1 MPTTVTVDV
10 DPKDFSA
17 DTPGTGT
24 VTVTVDRLGPIT
36 GESIAFTL
44 NPSVGSGTVS
54 AATDNGDGT
63 YTATYTSGSTAGY
76 VDITATATQA
86 QVSNSDRIVINTG
99 PPAAV
104 VLSTDLQTVSSFGSA
119 TITAMVTDS
128 NGNGVGGLS
137 LSLTGDTSGDGELTD
152 FAPDPSTF
160 GGYTATYSVLE
171 VAAETTETITVTAAA
186 GVSDDLTLDL
196 TPEPRMEVTLLTVG
210 GTVFKEDGEV
220 TADGVDVEVTIGSM
234 TKTDTTDADGSFST
248 TFFEFGE
255 TVAATGNKVTIV
267 VTDANGAEVGGPE
280 FRLMNKHLDG
290 QPVDVEIT
298 TNIVIPPRS
307 VSFLIVEGTVTKVG
321 GQTSAGSGLDVTV
334 TVGAAET
341 RTDTTD
347 EGGSYSITF
356 AGFGETVATSGDPLS
371 VVVSDGSGERGRN
384 DMAIRNIDLPEE
396 GDAAEIERKVETNI
410 SITSPLLVVA
420 GTVYLKNG
428 DQLVEAR
435 NDLREDDLTV
445 VVTNT
450 TRKKEKTTSVT
461 DEGTYSVTFFELG
474 ATVAETGDELTVEVK
489 NEAGAPVGSEPHVLT
504 PENLEAA
511 RADVNVK
518 TSVPA
523 EVRILHIVGSVI
535 DVDGSP
541 AEAGLPVT
549 ISLDMHGNIME
560 RTVLTE
566 TGGSYDDLFLNLE
579 TPVAA
584 TGDILTVEV
593 VRESDQFRGYAMME
607 LSSYQLAYQNQNQ
620 PLTVPPIQL
629 FPPTLRLGG
638 LSIDTSRAD
647 DYYGYLSL
655 EAIKENPELLQLIPA
670 GILHV
675 DLSQNLLAT
684 LPPAFNPTPD
694 PTAAITER
702 YDIDPENFGNGIT
715 PRPAWHVLA
724 GSSPP
729 DPGRW
734 LNGNQLNLYVVTGP
748 ISIVQSVTFTLTG
761 PQSATM
767 EAMLVPADGTYM
779 HTFQLEEER
788 AILFLPSWPDL
799 NANMP
804 IFSGVT
810 LMIDGHVPVPMA
822 SKLVGDEVVWE
833 APAELAA
840 NSTVY
845 YYYQVELAQPYQLDD
860 EIVSSWPM
868 PDPRNLQVENRGIVE
883 TLLAPDVPELK
894 EIVTATDLK
903 LRSVFNV
910 PGPDEFES
918 LWVAAF
924 DFPAGADGA
933 YSLDTVVQYEGIPA
947 RSIPNQMFTL
957 DRTPPTA
964 DITAAI
970 GENAG
975 LYPRDGGYVAA
986 AHTDEGTL
994 NLTAMPM
1001 AALSESEA
1009 YLYQIIQLD
1018 DAGNPGDQVW
1028 NPIMVAGEMLP
1039 LTYMDP
1045 HQIQASIGDVGTYG
1059 IRAVGIDSILNIS
1072 SNTMPRRLDIVPP
1085 DPDIAAVT
1093 LVHADYF
1100 EMEQRVEDGVTIFP
1114 DRSNIML
1121 TVEMTTQTGHPLKS
1135 IAVDFQLN
1143 GAGDWKPIA
1152 MLTGDD
1158 LAEVEAGLH
1167 VNWDRTD
1174 DFADLLDMRGQAMVR
1189 VIVTNALDIEG
1200 ESIATFEVVPP
1211 TLRLGGLSIDT
1222 SRADDYYGYLSLE
1235 AIKKNPEL
1243 LQLIPAGILHVDLSQ
1258 NLLSELPPA
1267 FNPTPEPTDDITK
1280 MFDIDQENF
1289 GNGITPRPAWHVLA
1303 GSSPPDPGR
1312 WLNGNQLNLYV
1323 VTGPTSSIQSVTFNL
1338 TGPQS
1343 GMMEAMPVPAD
1354 DAYMHTFQLEEERAI
1369 LFLPSWPDLN
1379 ANMPIFSGVTLM
1391 IDGHVPVP
1399 MASKLVGDEVVWE
1412 APAELAANSTV
1423 YYYYQVEL
1431 AQPYQLDDETVSSW
1445 PMPDPRNLQ
1454 VENRGIVETLLAPD
1468 VPELKEIVTTT
1479 DLKLR
1484 SVFNVPGPD
1493 EFESLWVTA
1502 FDFPAGADGAY
1513 SLDTVVQYIGGPI
1526 RSIPSQ
1532 MFTLDRTPPT
1542 ADITAAIGESAGLYQ
1557 RDDGSYVTAAHTDAG
1572 TLNLTAMP
1580 MAALS
1585 ESEAYL
1591 YQIIQL
1597 DDAGNPGDQVW
1608 NPIMVTGEMLPL
1620 TYMDPHQIQVPIGDV
1635 GNYGIRAVGVDSIL
1649 NISSNTMPRR
1659 LDIVPPDSD
1668 IAEVT
1673 LVHADYNGDGTT
1685 DGPFEM
1691 EQLADG
1697 AAIFSDRSN
1706 VTLTVEMTKQTGHP
1720 LKSIAVDFQINGAGD
1735 WKPIAMLT
1743 GDDLAAAE
1751 AGLHVNWDR
1760 TDDFA
1765 DLLDIRGQA
1774 MVRVTVTNALDVP
1787 GESTVTFEIV
1797 PPALTLG
1804 GLSIN
1809 TGYEAGMEQLQAL
1822 QGLDVT
1828 ALAVD
1833 LLGTDP
1839 SSLFGPSPL
1848 PLALALLGVLNHV
1861 QSALPDGFEAA
1872 DEQIHRENFGNAI
1885 TPKPIWYPI
1894 ASPDQRDAGRWI
1906 NGNQLHLYT
1915 FAGPTAKSVMF
1926 KIDGAQTAMAS
1937 ASKVGAGGSFMYNFQ
1952 LEEELVAIFAG
1963 SMPAFESVIL
1973 MIDGQA
1979 PIDMVG
1985 HAGVWSAEAALT
1997 PNSKVSYYYRVTLTE
2012 PYQDIFINKPIRVLP
2027 IPDPRNL
2034 QMESGYVV
2042 QSILALLNQGIDAL
2056 DTLDPGLRST
2066 FTVPA
2071 VDEDSQSLW
2080 VGKLDF
2086 PVDGMYQL
2094 EVAVEYSSG
2103 STDELTGKMFT
2114 VDRTAPT
2121 ADTMVHL
2128 DTPGENIGMYLRD
2141 GDGVYVAT
2149 ALPNPGGASLNVT
2162 ATPID
2167 DSDLEAYLYQFARLD
2182 DATGTPGTWN
2192 PMLTVDLQA
2201 PDLMKLLSNPA
2212 SVVPLT
2218 SRPPHHVQMLVRSG
2232 TGSDLDYGTYGLR
2245 VVGIDNILNADS
2257 SRGPGVVLDLVPP
2270 DPDIAEV
2277 SYVTADFDGNG
2288 AIEGLE
2294 MQSTAGDVVVFSD
2307 SLVTL
2312 TVDVVER
2319 TDHPLASIAIEVEM
2333 PGVGSQPVAM
2343 FSGDQLAAT
2352 MLGDQFMVTLPVP
2365 DVPVL
2370 PDRGAHVILRTVTT
2384 NALNVVRTREVSV
2397 AYQRRTPPEVSAI
2410 HTYVTDRH
2418 PDSGAAQGTITVS
2431 AFTQA
2436 MTLPDAAAVQLE
2448 IRRTADADWM
2458 PLGIVQLA
2466 GTTVTSHVQIAI
2478 IEDLV
2483 NAILSGAPTAPI
2495 SQLYREWP
2503 LTVDSATLEDTI
2515 MDDSPAASDAS
2526 LDDNPYVLR
2535 AIAVDTAGTGY
2546 PSADGVTDSFSLDNY
2561 SPTAIT
2567 QVTNEVEMVAARED
2581 GSYYVSGLIAEGV
2594 PDPMLTLTSRTGAHP
2609 NAFTGGLKLA
2619 INDAAGEAV
2628 AIDETVFNAADNHN
2642 YTAAFNLGSIPNGV
2656 YTVMAVGH
2664 TADGAPEE
2672 RIVAMAI
2679 TVEVDNFT
2687 PPDNFADPTVDIL
2700 SVTNT
2705 RGQANSPSDTDVQY
2719 PIGLPAIGDEVCVT
2733 LIVPNVSAGDVD
2745 VLIGEDLMSAAMM
2758 AALTVMDPDANNN
2771 IGICID
2777 TSGLDEGMYSLV
2789 GTVSK
2794 PNGSAQFGLPSIRVD
2809 RTAPVIE
2816 IVSPLEGHQVSSVPA
2831 VQVTYSDDTG
2841 FDPEKTDPMPVE
2853 ITLTRLASDKTV
2865 NTNPEM
2871 IRMIA
2876 AAGEVLT
2883 QTGSIVYTHDDPL
2896 ASGAYRID
2904 VSVTDSLGNTAT
2916 AEPVEFTSEGV
2927 AATVSIITPSAGQ
2940 VVDPDQA
2947 LIISAAFT
2955 GIGEITVDQ
2964 LLINGGTY
2972 KPQSVKGNLLTHT
2985 IQPPFGV
2992 LFKRG
2997 SGNRISIKIVDEE
3010 GNTAEA
3016 TTNFAVA
3023 KDTTPPVVATHSPLG
3038 IIRTDRPIAAATV
3051 TDESGIKTSSLT
3063 IIIAGVPGNQGTGR
3077 RSSST
3082 STTVTFTPSISV
3094 TPGPYTARV
3103 TVEDVH
3109 GNRTEA
3115 EWQFTVELDV
3125 TPPAITTSS
3134 PHGVI
3139 RSDKPIISVSAS
3151 DDMSGV
3157 DTIEIGVKGEGNQ
3170 TVEGVTSVRS
3180 DKTSATFTPAA
3191 SLTSGTYTVDVKLAD
3206 MRGNKASGQ
3215 WQFTVELDTIPPSI
3229 TITRPMQE
3237 HTENR
3242 RPIISASYTDNL
3254 SGVDAESITLSLD
3267 GAAIEPDAVS
3277 ETQVMFTPTFDLTF
3291 GQHTVKL
3298 EVSDMA
3304 PSANTAVQEWSFFV
3318 ERMGIANA
3326 RNYPNPFDGDTTI
3339 ALRISRQASITVQIY
3354 DFTGRLVAEPISN
3367 SVREA
3372 GPVEIKWD
3380 GQTNAGDN
3388 LARGVYFCH
3397 ILMESELEPQSAIL
3411 KMAIISD

>member
-1 MPTTVTVDV
+1 MSSKKLAYLFMVSIVCGFVVAGTAHGQSSSVFNIVGTIENSDGTPAAGLTVKVERISLTDADPLETITGEDGSYSVFLFGIDFSLQGSTLGPEISVGEQIEITVSDSGTVVHSEVHTVTTAEIESAFVGTTINIGLTDFSVDTDPSELDADGTSISTITVTAGGGVTGELPTISADKGTVGTVMDEGNGVYTATYTAPSLVLTIPDIARISATLASTGQSADTVIALLPVPTTVTVDI
-10 DPKDFSA
+10 DPKEFSA
-17 DTPGTGT
+17 DTPSPGT

-63 YTATYTSGSTAGY
+63 YTATYTSGSAAGY
-76 VDITATATQA
+76 VDITATATGA
-86 QVSNSDRIVINTG
+86 NESGSVRIAINAG
-99 PPAAV
+99 PPANIA
-104 VLSTDLQTVSSFGSA
+104 LSTDSETVSSFGNA
-119 TITAMVTDS
+119 TITATVTDS
-128 NGNGVGGLS
+128 NGNGVGGQ
-137 LSLTGDTSGDGELTD
+137 SLTRDALSGTLTE
-152 FAPDPSTF
+152 FAADPSNF
-160 GGYTATYSVLE
+160 GTYTATYSVLE
-171 VAAETTETITVTAAA
+171 VAVEGTETVTASTA
-186 GVSDDLTLDL
+186 GISAELTFNL
-196 TPEPRMEVTLLTVG
+196 TPEPPIEVNVLTVG
-210 GTVFKEDGEV
+210 GKVFKVDGEV
-220 TADGVDVEVTIGSM
+220 PADGVNVEITLGSM
-234 TKTDTTDADGSFST
+234 TKTDTTDEDGSFSEAFIDLST
-248 TFFEFGE
+248 P
-255 TVAATGNKVTIV
+255 VARTGFTVTIV
-267 VTDANGAEVGGPE
+267 VTDAVGTVVGGTE
-280 FRLMNKHLDG
+280 FRLTNDLLDG
-290 QPVDVEIT
+290 APVEVSIT
-298 TNIVIPPRS
+298 TTIVIPPRS
-307 VSFLIVEGTVTKVG
+307 VTILTVTGMVSKEDG
-321 GQTSAGSGLDVTV
+321 ETSAGGGLDVTV
-334 TVGAAET
+334 TVGSMTEM
-341 RTDTTD
+341 DTTD
-347 EGGSYSITF
+347 ANGSYSAAFIDLSMPVGT
-356 AGFGETVATSGDPLS
+356 TDDPVS
-371 VVVSDGSGERGRN
+371 VVVKDASGKVRGSN
-384 DMAIRNIDLPEE
+384 DTPLRNIDLPEE
-396 GDAAEIERKVETNI
+396 GDAAEIERNVETDI
-410 SITSPLLVVA
+410 GLTTPLLAVS

-428 DQLVEAR
+428 DTPVAAR
-435 NDLREDDLTV
+435 SDLRTGELTV

-450 TRKKEKTTSVT
+450 DLGWEERVSVT
-461 DEGTYSVTFFELG
+461 DEGTYSAAYINLNP
-474 ATVAETGDELTVEVK
+474 AAAETGNVITVAVE
-489 NEAGAPVGSEPHVLT
+489 NEAGQTVSDEPPHTLT
-504 PENLEAA
+504 I
-511 RADVNVK
+511 ADIKLPRLNIDVH
-518 TSVPA
+518 TTVPA
-523 EVRILHIVGSVI
+523 EVRLLHIVGSVI
-535 DVDGSP
+535 DTDGSP
-541 AEAGLPVT
+541 AELGLGVT
-549 ISLDMHGNIME
+549 IRILDMNESIKDE
-560 RTVLTE
+560 IQVLTDAD
-566 TGGSYDDLFLNLE
+566 GGYERVFLSLE
-579 TPVAA
+579 TPIA
-584 TGDILTVEV
+584 TGDILTVDV
-593 VRESDQFRGYAMME
+593 LRESDQFRGYRRIE
-607 LSSYQLAYQNQNQ
+607 LSSYQLVYQNQ
-620 PLTVPPIQL
+620 PLVVLPPIQL

-638 LSIDTSRAD
+638 LSINTSYAD

-655 EAIKENPELLQLIPA
+655 EAIKKNPELLQLIPS

-675 DLSQNLLAT
+675 DLLQNLLAM

-694 PTAAITER
+694 PTADITER

-729 DPGRW
+729 DSGRW
-734 LNGNQLNLYVVTGP
+734 LNGNRLNLYVVTGP

-761 PQSATM
+761 PHSGMM
-767 EAMLVPADGTYM
+767 EAMPVPADGAYM

-810 LMIDGHVPVPMA
+810 LMIDGHVPVPMT

-833 APAELAA
+833 APAELTA

-845 YYYQVELAQPYQLDD
+845 YYYQVELAQPYQLGDTT
-860 EIVSSWPM
+860 VSSWPM
-868 PDPRNLQVENRGIVE
+868 PDPRNLQVQNRGIVE
-883 TLLAPDVPELK
+883 ALLAPDVPELK
-894 EIVTATDLK
+894 EILTTTDLK

-964 DITAAI
+964 DIMAAI

-975 LYPRDGGYVAA
+975 LYQRDDGSYVTAA
-986 AHTDEGTL
+986 RTDEGTL

-1028 NPIMVAGEMLP
+1028 NPAMVAGEMLP
-1039 LTYMDP
+1039 LTYMEP
-1045 HQIQASIGDVGTYG
+1045 HQIQI
-1059 IRAVGIDSILNIS
+1059 
-1072 SNTMPRRLDIVPP
+1072 
-1085 DPDIAAVT
+1085 
-1093 LVHADYF
+1093 
-1100 EMEQRVEDGVTIFP
+1100 
-1114 DRSNIML
+1114 
-1121 TVEMTTQTGHPLKS
+1121 
-1135 IAVDFQLN
+1135 
-1143 GAGDWKPIA
+1143 
-1152 MLTGDD
+1152 
-1158 LAEVEAGLH
+1158 
-1167 VNWDRTD
+1167 
-1174 DFADLLDMRGQAMVR
+1174 
-1189 VIVTNALDIEG
+1189 
-1200 ESIATFEVVPP
+1200 
-1211 TLRLGGLSIDT
+1211 
-1222 SRADDYYGYLSLE
+1222 
-1235 AIKKNPEL
+1235 
-1243 LQLIPAGILHVDLSQ
+1243 
-1258 NLLSELPPA
+1258 
-1267 FNPTPEPTDDITK
+1267 
-1280 MFDIDQENF
+1280 
-1289 GNGITPRPAWHVLA
+1289 
-1303 GSSPPDPGR
+1303 
-1312 WLNGNQLNLYV
+1312 
-1323 VTGPTSSIQSVTFNL
+1323 
-1338 TGPQS
+1338 
-1343 GMMEAMPVPAD
+1343 
-1354 DAYMHTFQLEEERAI
+1354 
-1369 LFLPSWPDLN
+1369 
-1379 ANMPIFSGVTLM
+1379 
-1391 IDGHVPVP
+1391 
-1399 MASKLVGDEVVWE
+1399 
-1412 APAELAANSTV
+1412 
-1423 YYYYQVEL
+1423 
-1431 AQPYQLDDETVSSW
+1431 
-1445 PMPDPRNLQ
+1445 
-1454 VENRGIVETLLAPD
+1454 
-1468 VPELKEIVTTT
+1468 
-1479 DLKLR
+1479 
-1484 SVFNVPGPD
+1484 
-1493 EFESLWVTA
+1493 
-1502 FDFPAGADGAY
+1502 
-1513 SLDTVVQYIGGPI
+1513 
-1526 RSIPSQ
+1526 
-1532 MFTLDRTPPT
+1532 
-1542 ADITAAIGESAGLYQ
+1542 
-1557 RDDGSYVTAAHTDAG
+1557 
-1572 TLNLTAMP
+1572 
-1580 MAALS
+1580 
-1585 ESEAYL
+1585 
-1591 YQIIQL
+1591 
-1597 DDAGNPGDQVW
+1597 
-1608 NPIMVTGEMLPL
+1608 
-1620 TYMDPHQIQVPIGDV
+1620 PIGDV

-1659 LDIVPPDSD
+1659 LNIVSPDPD
-1668 IAEVT
+1668 VATVT

-1691 EQLADG
+1691 EQPADG
-1697 AAIFSDRSN
+1697 ATIFSDRSN
-1706 VTLTVEMTKQTGHP
+1706 VTLTFEMMATTDHP
-1720 LKSIAVDFQINGAGD
+1720 LKSIAIDFQINGAGD

-1743 GDDLAAAE
+1743 GDDLAGAKS
-1751 AGLHVNWDR
+1751 GFDVNWNR

-1765 DLLDIRGQA
+1765 DLLDIRGQV

-1787 GESTVTFEIV
+1787 GESTVTVELV
-1797 PPALTLG
+1797 PPALQLG

-1822 QGLDVT
+1822 QGSDVT
-1828 ALAVD
+1828 ALAAD
-1833 LLGTDP
+1833 LLGMDP
-1839 SSLFGPSPL
+1839 SSLFGPSPF

-1861 QSALPDGFEAA
+1861 QSALPEGFETA
-1872 DEQIHRENFGNAI
+1872 DEQIHRENFGNAL
-1885 TPKPIWYPI
+1885 TPKPLWYSI
-1894 ASPDQRDAGRWI
+1894 ASAGQRDAGRWI

-1926 KIDGAQTAMAS
+1926 KIDGAQTAMAP
-1937 ASKVGAGGSFMYNFQ
+1937 ASKVEAGGSFMYNFQ

-1963 SMPAFESVIL
+1963 SMPAFAAVTL

-1985 HAGVWSAEAALT
+1985 NAGVWSAEAALT
-1997 PNSKVSYYYRVTLTE
+1997 PGSKVSYYYRVELAQ
-2012 PYQDIFINKPIRVLP
+2012 PYQDMFINKPIRVFP

-2034 QMESGYVV
+2034 QVEIGYA
-2042 QSILALLNQGIDAL
+2042 ALQAYVTFLNEGIDSL

-2071 VDEDSQSLW
+2071 VDDDSQSLW

-2086 PVDGMYQL
+2086 PADGMYQL
-2094 EVAVEYSSG
+2094 DVSVEYSSG

-2121 ADTMVHL
+2121 ADTMVHR

-2141 GDGVYVAT
+2141 EDGVYVAT
-2149 ALPNPGGASLNVT
+2149 ALPDPGRASLNVS
-2162 ATPID
+2162 AIPID

-2182 DATGTPGTWN
+2182 DTTGTPGIWN

-2232 TGSDLDYGTYGLR
+2232 TGNDLDYGTYGLR

-2270 DPDIAEV
+2270 DPDVAL
-2277 SYVTADFDGNG
+2277 VTSVQSDFDGNG
-2288 AIEGLE
+2288 VIEGLE
-2294 MQSTAGDVVVFSD
+2294 MQYTSAGDVVVFSD
-2307 SLVTL
+2307 SMVEL
-2312 TVDVVER
+2312 TVSMRQR
-2319 TDHPLASIAIEVEM
+2319 TEHPLTSVAVEFQL
-2333 PGVGSQPVAM
+2333 PGGDWQTIGM
-2343 FSGDQLAAT
+2343 FGADQLVGV
-2352 MLGDQFMVTLPVP
+2352 MQGHELPVTLPVP
-2365 DVPVL
+2365 DFPFL
-2370 PDRGAHVILRTVTT
+2370 PDRGAHVMVRTVTT
-2384 NALNVVRTREVSV
+2384 NALTLEHEEVFSA
-2397 AYQRRTPPEVSAI
+2397 AYQRRLPPEVSAI

-2418 PDSGAAQGTITVS
+2418 PDSSAAQGDIIVS

-2436 MTLPDAAAVQLE
+2436 MTAPNTAAVQLE
-2448 IRRTADADWM
+2448 IRRTADADWA

-2466 GTTVTSHVQIAI
+2466 GTTVISIDEEPAI
-2478 IEDLV
+2478 IADRI
-2483 NAILSGAPTAPI
+2483 NTIISGAPDASISPI
-2495 SQLYREWP
+2495 YRKWSLP
-2503 LTVDSATLEDTI
+2503 VDSATLEDTI
-2515 MDDSPAASDAS
+2515 TDDSPAASDAS

-2535 AIAVDTAGTGY
+2535 AIAVDEAGTGY
-2546 PSADGVTDSFSLDNY
+2546 PSADGVTDSLSLDNY
-2561 SPTAIT
+2561 SPTEIT
-2567 QVTNEVEMVAARED
+2567 QVANEVEMVAARED

-2609 NAFTGGLKLA
+2609 NAFMGGLKFA
-2619 INDAAGEAV
+2619 VNDASGTAV
-2628 AIDETVFNAADNHN
+2628 EIAETAFTSSGDHN
-2642 YTAAFNLGSIPNGV
+2642 YTGAFNLASIENGT
-2656 YTVMAVGH
+2656 YTFMAVGH
-2664 TADGAPEE
+2664 TADGAAEE

-2679 TVEVDNFT
+2679 TVEVGNFT

-2705 RGQANSPSDTDVQY
+2705 RGQANSPSDTDAQY
-2719 PIGLPAIGDEVCVT
+2719 PIGLPAIGDEVTAT
-2733 LIVPNVSAGDVD
+2733 LIVPNVAAGDVD
-2745 VLIGEDLMSAAMM
+2745 VLIGDDLMSAAMM
-2758 AALTVMDPDANNN
+2758 GALMVMDPDGNNN
-2771 IGICID
+2771 IVIMID
-2777 TSGLDEGMYSLV
+2777 TSGLDEGMLSLV
-2789 GTVSK
+2789 GTVTK
-2794 PNGSAQFGLPSIRVD
+2794 PNGSVQFGLPSIRVD

-2816 IVSPLEGHQVSSVPA
+2816 IVSPLEGHQVSTRPT
-2831 VQVTYSDDTG
+2831 VQVAYTDDTG
-2841 FDPEKTDPMPVE
+2841 FDPEKTNPMPVE

-2865 NTNPEM
+2865 DINTSM
-2871 IRMIA
+2871 IRMIGVT
-2876 AAGEVLT
+2876 GEVLS
-2883 QTGSIVYTHDDPL
+2883 QTGNIVYTHDDQL
-2896 ASGAYRID
+2896 AGGAYRID
-2904 VSVTDSLGNTAT
+2904 ATVTDALGNTST

-2927 AATVSIITPSAGQ
+2927 QPNVTIITPSAGQ

-3023 KDTTPPVVATHSPLG
+3023 KDTIPPVVATYSPLG

-3051 TDESGIKTSSLT
+3051 TDASGINTRSLT

-3082 STTVTFTPSISV
+3082 STTVTFTPSIAV

-3125 TPPAITTSS
+3125 TPPSITTSS

-3170 TVEGVTSVRS
+3170 TVVGVTSVRS

-3242 RPIISASYTDNL
+3242 RPTVSASYTDNL

-3354 DFTGRLVAEPISN
+3354 DFTGRLVASPISN

-3372 GPVEIKWD
+3372 GPVEIEWD
-3380 GQTNAGDN
+3380 GQTSAGDN

>member
-1 MPTTVTVDV
+1 MQAPAIAVSIVVTDDTGAERGREDFRLTNDQLGEGGTATIPKDVVTDIVVPPRSVNVLVVKGVIISDDGVNPVEDV
-10 DPKDFSA
+10 DF
-17 DTPGTGT
+17 T
-24 VTVTVDRLGPIT
+24 VTVTVGSSPPQTAILEEDG
-36 GESIAFTL
+36 AY
-44 NPSVGSGTVS
+44 SV
-54 AATDNGDGT
+54 
-63 YTATYTSGSTAGY
+63 TA
-76 VDITATATQA
+76 V
-86 QVSNSDRIVINTG
+86 N
-99 PPAAV
+99 
-104 VLSTDLQTVSSFGSA
+104 
-119 TITAMVTDS
+119 
-128 NGNGVGGLS
+128 
-137 LSLTGDTSGDGELTD
+137 LTGSVASTGDMV
-152 FAPDPSTF
+152 ST
-160 GGYTATYSVLE
+160 V
-171 VAAETTETITVTAAA
+171 VV
-186 GVSDDLTLDL
+186 
-196 TPEPRMEVTLLTVG
+196 
-210 GTVFKEDGEV
+210 
-220 TADGVDVEVTIGSM
+220 
-234 TKTDTTDADGSFST
+234 TDADGAVRGT
-248 TFFEFGE
+248 AELELTNAELGE
-255 TVAATGNKVTIV
+255 DGSGIAKLDVM
-267 VTDANGAEVGGPE
+267 TD
-280 FRLMNKHLDG
+280 
-290 QPVDVEIT
+290 IT
-298 TNIVIPPRS
+298 LPPKSVNI
-307 VSFLIVEGTVTKVG
+307 LIVEGVAYKDDETTSVG
-321 GQTSAGSGLDVTV
+321 PGLDVTI
-334 TVGAAET
+334 TVGNTPQTTQTAA
-341 RTDTTD
+341 DGSFATTTIKLL
-347 EGGSYSITF
+347 GP
-356 AGFGETVATSGDPLS
+356 AATSGDPVS
-371 VVVSDGSGERGRN
+371 IVVADSSGERGR
-384 DMAIRNIDLPEE
+384 EE
-396 GDAAEIERKVETNI
+396 FTLSRVQLGDADSATVTQNVITNI
-410 SITSPLLVVA
+410 GATSGVLAIT

-428 DQLVEAR
+428 DTMSVPAASH
-435 NDLREDDLTV
+435 LREGDLTV

-450 TRKKEKTTSVT
+450 TRNMMQSGPV
-461 DEGTYSVTFFELG
+461 DDDGGYDVTFLNLLG
-474 ATVAETGDELTVEVK
+474 VVAETGDSLTVDVQ
-489 NEAGAPVGSEPHVLT
+489 NEAGETMMESPVTHTLTT
-504 PENLEAA
+504 PEVKAA
-511 RADVNVK
+511 NAKIDIH
-518 TSVPA
+518 TTVPA
-523 EVRILHIVGSVI
+523 EVRALDIVGSV
-535 DVDGSP
+535 VELDGS
-541 AEAGLPVT
+541 AAGAGLEVT
-549 ISLDMHGNIME
+549 LSLGMNGQTMPPAP
-560 RTVLTE
+560 TLTDA
-566 TGGSYDDLFLNLE
+566 TGSYNYTFVQLT

-584 TGDILTVEV
+584 TGDILTVNV
-593 VRESDQFRGYAMME
+593 LREADHFRGHRVVE
-607 LSSYQLAYQNQNQ
+607 LRSYELVDGQ
-620 PLTVPPIQL
+620 LTVDPITLIPPRL
-629 FPPTLRLGG
+629 ELGG
-638 LSIDTSRAD
+638 LSINPNDAVN
-647 DYYGYLSL
+647 GIISL
-655 EAIKENPELLQLIPA
+655 EAIHTNPALLEMIPS
-670 GILHV
+670 GILHL
-675 DLSQNLLAT
+675 DLLQGLLSS
-684 LPPAFNPTPD
+684 LPPGFESVDDEN
-694 PTAAITER
+694 ILN
-702 YDIDPENFGNGIT
+702 ENFGNAIT

-724 GSSPP
+724 ENSQPTP
-729 DPGRW
+729 DRW
-734 LNGNQLNLYVVTGP
+734 LNGDQLNLYVLTAP
-748 ISIVQSVTFTLTG
+748 TALSVTFTLSG
-761 PQSATM
+761 PQSGM
-767 EAMLVPADGTYM
+767 VEAVSVPAGGTVPY
-779 HTFQLEEER
+779 TFQLEEER
-788 AILFLPSWPDL
+788 AALFLPSWPGL
-799 NANMP
+799 NADMS
-804 IFSGVT
+804 IFESVT
-810 LMIDGHVPVPMA
+810 LRIDGYAPMPMA
-822 SKLVGDEVVWE
+822 RNMDGVWE
-833 APAELAA
+833 AEADLNL
-840 NSTVY
+840 NSKVA
-845 YYYQVELAQPYQLDD
+845 YYYQVKLAQSYQVGD
-860 EIVSSWPM
+860 ETVSDWAM
-868 PDPRNLQVENRGIVE
+868 PDPRNLQVEDRGIVE
-883 TLLAPDVPELK
+883 TLLAPEFGPDLIA
-894 EIVTATDLK
+894 IVTTMDLK
-903 LRSVFNV
+903 LRSVFTV
-910 PGPDEFES
+910 PEVTDLQA
-918 LWVAAF
+918 LWVGRL
-924 DFPAGADGA
+924 DFAAGADGM
-933 YSLDTVVQYEGIPA
+933 YQLDTAVQYASGYMEEIAGK
-947 RSIPNQMFTL
+947 MFMV
-957 DRTPPTA
+957 DRTAPTA

-970 GENAG
+970 GESAG
-975 LYPRDGGYVAA
+975 LYELDGSYVAA
-986 AHTDEGTL
+986 AHTDAGTL

-1001 AALSESEA
+1001 GAPSEPDA

-1028 NPIMVAGEMLP
+1028 KPAMVTGEMLP

-1100 EMEQRVEDGVTIFP
+1100 EMEQRVSDGVTIFP

-1121 TVEMTTQTGHPLKS
+1121 TVEMTKQTGHPLKS
-1135 IAVDFQLN
+1135 IAVDFQIN
-1143 GAGDWKPIA
+1143 GEGDWKPIA

-1158 LAEVEAGLH
+1158 LAEAEAGLH

-1189 VIVTNALDIEG
+1189 VTVTNALDIEG
-1200 ESIATFEVVPP
+1200 ESIATFEIVPP

-1222 SRADDYYGYLSLE
+1222 SHADDYYGYLSLE

-1243 LQLIPAGILHVDLSQ
+1243 LQLIPTGILHVDLLQ
-1258 NLLSELPPA
+1258 NLLSELPPG

-1289 GNGITPRPAWHVLA
+1289 GNGITPRPAWYVLA

-1338 TGPQS
+1338 TGS
-1343 GMMEAMPVPAD
+1343 HSETMEAVSVPAD
-1354 DAYMHTFQLEEERAI
+1354 GTYMHTFQLEEERAI
-1369 LFLPSWPDLN
+1369 IFLPSWPDLN
-1379 ANMPIFSGVTLM
+1379 DNMPIFSGVTLM

-1399 MASKLVGDEVVWE
+1399 MTSKLVGNEVVWE
-1412 APAELAANSTV
+1412 APAELTANSTV

-1431 AQPYQLDDETVSSW
+1431 AQPYQLDDEIVSSW

-1484 SVFNVPGPD
+1484 SVFKVPVTS
-1493 EFESLWVTA
+1493 EYESLWVAA

-1513 SLDTVVQYIGGPI
+1513 SLDTVVQYIGGPT

-1557 RDDGSYVTAAHTDAG
+1557 RDDGSYVTAAHTDEG
-1572 TLNLTAMP
+1572 TLNLTTMP

-1597 DDAGNPGDQVW
+1597 DDEGNPGDQVW

-1649 NISSNTMPRR
+1649 NISSNTMPTR
-1659 LDIVPPDSD
+1659 LDIVPPDPD

-1691 EQLADG
+1691 EQSADG
-1697 AAIFSDRSN
+1697 ATIFSDRSN
-1706 VTLTVEMTKQTGHP
+1706 VNLTVEMTKRTGHP
-1720 LKSIAVDFQINGAGD
+1720 LKSIAIDFQINGEGD

-1743 GDDLAAAE
+1743 GDDLADAE
-1751 AGLHVNWDR
+1751 SGFEVNWNR
-1760 TDDFA
+1760 MDDFA

-1774 MVRVTVTNALDVP
+1774 MVRVTVTNALDV
-1787 GESTVTFEIV
+1787 EDQKTVTVELV
-1797 PPALTLG
+1797 PPTLQLG

-1809 TGYEAGMEQLQAL
+1809 TGYEAGLNAL
-1822 QGLDVT
+1822 QGLRELDVT

-1833 LLGTDP
+1833 LLGMDP

-1848 PLALALLGVLNHV
+1848 PLSLALLGVLNHV
-1861 QSALPDGFEAA
+1861 QNALPEGFETA
-1872 DEQIHRENFGNAI
+1872 DEQIHRENFGNAL
-1885 TPKPIWYPI
+1885 TPKPLWYSI
-1894 ASPDQRDAGRWI
+1894 ASADQRDAGRWI

-1915 FAGPTAKSVMF
+1915 SAGPTAESLTF
-1926 KIDGAQTAMAS
+1926 SITGAQTATAT
-1937 ASKVGAGGSFMYNFQ
+1937 ANKVEAGGSFMYTFQ
-1952 LEEELVAIFAG
+1952 LEEELIAIFAG
-1963 SMPAFESVIL
+1963 GMPALKAVTL
-1973 MIDGQA
+1973 MIDGHA

-1985 HAGVWSAEAALT
+1985 NAGVWSFEVALT
-1997 PNSKVSYYYRVTLTE
+1997 PGSKVSYYYRVELAQ
-2012 PYQDIFINKPIRVLP
+2012 PYQDMFINKPIRVFP

-2034 QMESGYVV
+2034 QIEIGYAALKAYVT
-2042 QSILALLNQGIDAL
+2042 LLNEGIDAL
-2056 DTLDPGLRST
+2056 DTLDPGMRSV

-2071 VDEDSQSLW
+2071 VDDDSQSLW

-2086 PVDGMYQL
+2086 PADGMYQL
-2094 EVAVEYSSG
+2094 DVAVEYSSG

-2141 GDGVYVAT
+2141 KDGVYVAT
-2149 ALPNPGGASLNVT
+2149 ALPNPGEASLNVS

-2167 DSDLEAYLYQFARLD
+2167 DSDLEAYLYQLARLD
-2182 DATGTPGTWN
+2182 AAGNPGTWN

-2201 PDLMKLLSNPA
+2201 PDIMKLLSNPA
-2212 SVVPLT
+2212 SAVPLT

-2232 TGSDLDYGTYGLR
+2232 TGNGLDYGTYGLR

-2270 DPDIAEV
+2270 DPDIAMV
-2277 SYVTADFDGNG
+2277 SSVQTDFDGNG

-2418 PDSGAAQGTITVS
+2418 PKSGAVQGPITVS

-2436 MTLPDAAAVQLE
+2436 MTSPDAVAVQLE
-2448 IRRTADADWM
+2448 IRRAADADWM

-2466 GTTVTSHVQIAI
+2466 DTTVISINEEVAI
-2478 IEDLV
+2478 IGDRIS
-2483 NAILSGAPTAPI
+2483 AILSGAPGASI
-2495 SQLYREWP
+2495 DALYRKWSLP
-2503 LTVDSATLEDTI
+2503 VDSATLEDTI

-2535 AIAVDTAGTGY
+2535 AIAVDAAGTGY

-2561 SPTAIT
+2561 SPTEIT
-2567 QVTNEVEMVAARED
+2567 QVANEVEMVALRED
-2581 GSYYVSGLIAEGV
+2581 GSYYVSGLLAEGV
-2594 PDPMLTLTSRTGAHP
+2594 PDPMLTLTSETGAHP

-2628 AIDETVFNAADNHN
+2628 AIDETVFSAAGNHT
-2642 YTAAFNLGSIPNGV
+2642 YTGTLANLGSIPNGV
-2656 YTVMAVGH
+2656 YTFMAVGH
-2664 TADGAPEE
+2664 TADGAAEE

-2705 RGQANSPSDTDVQY
+2705 RGQANSPSDTDAQY

-2745 VLIGEDLMSAAMM
+2745 VLIGDDLMSAAMM
-2758 AALTVMDPDANNN
+2758 AALTVMDPDANSS
-2771 IGICID
+2771 ISICLD

-2789 GTVSK
+2789 GVVSK
-2794 PNGSAQFGLPSIRVD
+2794 ANGSVQFGLPSIQVD

-2816 IVSPLEGHQVSSVPA
+2816 IVSPLERHQVSSSPT
-2831 VQVTYSDDTG
+2831 VQVTYTDDTG
-2841 FDPEKTDPMPVE
+2841 FDPEKTNPMPVE

-2865 NTNPEM
+2865 DVNPSM

-2876 AAGEVLT
+2876 AQGEVLT
-2883 QTGSIVYTHDDPL
+2883 QTGSIVYTHDDAL
-2896 ASGAYRID
+2896 ASGAYRIG
-2904 VSVTDSLGNTAT
+2904 VTVTDALGNIAT
-2916 AEPVEFTSEGV
+2916 AEPVEFISEGMQ
-2927 AATVSIITPSAGQ
+2927 ATVSIITPAAGQ
-2940 VVDPDQA
+2940 VVDADQP

-2955 GIGEITVDQ
+2955 GSGEITVDQ

-2972 KPQSVKGNLLTHT
+2972 KPQSVKDNWLTHT

-3010 GNTAEA
+3010 GNTAQA

-3023 KDTTPPVVATHSPLG
+3023 KDTIPPVVATYSPLG

-3051 TDESGIKTSSLT
+3051 TDASGINTRSLT

-3077 RSSST
+3077 RSSKT
-3082 STTVTFTPSISV
+3082 STTVTFTPSIAV

-3125 TPPAITTSS
+3125 TPPSITTTS

-3215 WQFTVELDTIPPSI
+3215 WQFTVELDTIPPAI

-3372 GPVEIKWD
+3372 GPVEIPWD
-3380 GQTNAGDN
+3380 GQTSAGDN

>member
-1 MPTTVTVDV
+1 MSSKKFVYLLVMAAIVCGLIAGDTAYGQDKAANLLFKGTVTNPDGTPAAGHTVAGEIVGASVLLIGPPTTGPDGSYQYSFISLGNEITAGDVVTLTVSDSAQNVVGVASYTVTAADLPAPSIVELDIALPAPKSITVEADPIELPADGTSTSEITITVQDGGEGVTGDTISISTDNGTVGTATEVGNGVYTATYTAPPTLPFIPIAQINVSSATTDQSTSTVILLQPVPTTVTVDV
-10 DPKDFSA
+10 SPSNFIA
-17 DTPGTGT
+17 DTTGTGA
-24 VTVTVDRLGPIT
+24 VTVTVERVGPVT
-36 GESIAFTL
+36 DETVTL
-44 NPSVGSGTVS
+44 ALSPAVGSVGAVTN
-54 AATDNGDGT
+54 NGDGS
-63 YTATYTSGSTAGY
+63 YSATYTSGGTAGN
-76 VDITATATQA
+76 VTLTATATGA
-86 QVSNSDRIVINTG
+86 AVSSSANIVINAG
-99 PPAAV
+99 PPAAIA
-104 VLSTDLQTVSSFGSA
+104 LSAAPMTVTSLGSS
-119 TITAMVTDS
+119 TVTAMVSDS
-128 NGNGVGGLS
+128 SGNGVGGLS
-137 LSLTGDTSGDGELTD
+137 LTAATSGSGTITA
-152 FAPDPSTF
+152 FAATPIF
-160 GGYTATYSVLE
+160 GTYVATYSAPMVE
-171 VAAETTETITVTAAA
+171 AEGTETITVSTDGISA
-186 GVSDDLTLDL
+186 DLTLNL
-196 TPEPRMEVTLLTVG
+196 TPEPPIPVNIITIE
-210 GTVFKEDGEV
+210 GTVYKEDGEV
-220 TADGVDVEVTIGSM
+220 PADGVTVTVTIGSN
-234 TKTDTTDADGSFST
+234 TPQERITDADGSYEVTLFEPLNPVAT
-248 TFFEFGE
+248 TGDM
-255 TVAATGNKVTIV
+255 VSVV
-267 VTDANGAEVGGPE
+267 VTDANGTERGREE
-280 FRLMNKHLDG
+280 FPLVNDILEKVLDG
-290 QPVDVEIT
+290 MTVTVDVT
-298 TNIVIPPRS
+298 TDIVIPPRS
-307 VSFLIVEGTVTKVG
+307 VSILEVMGMVYKEDGS
-321 GQTSAGSGLDVTV
+321 TSAGGGLDVAITRGSL
-334 TVGAAET
+334 TET
-341 RTDTTD
+341 AQTGTD
-347 EGGSYSITF
+347 GSYSATF
-356 AGFGETVATSGDPLS
+356 IVDLVTPVATSIDNTLS
-371 VVVSDGSGERGRN
+371 VVVSDGSGPRGRN
-384 DMAIRNIDLPEE
+384 DDPLTNTELGLTGSASVIRP
-396 GDAAEIERKVETNI
+396 V
-410 SITSPLLVVA
+410 ITDIGLTSNVLAVL

-428 DQLVEAR
+428 DTEHVPAR
-435 NDLREDDLTV
+435 SHLREGDLTV
-445 VVTNT
+445 TVTNT
-450 TRKKEKTTSVT
+450 TRNWTETTTVDNNGEYDISIVSPT
-461 DEGTYSVTFFELG
+461 
-474 ATVAETGDELTVEVK
+474 AAVAETGDVLTVNVT
-489 NEAGAPVGSEPHVLT
+489 NDAGESVGSVTRPLT
-504 PENLEAA
+504 IEDLQTA
-511 RADVNVK
+511 RVDIDIMSD
-518 TSVPA
+518 TPA
-523 EVRILHIVGSVI
+523 EVRVLAIEG
-535 DVDGSP
+535 DVVNTDGSP
-541 AEAGLPVT
+541 ADAGLQVA
-549 ISLDMHGNIME
+549 IRLDMHGTIVEAMTTTDATGEYAYNF
-560 RTVLTE
+560 VDLTQ
-566 TGGSYDDLFLNLE
+566 
-579 TPVAA
+579 PVAA
-584 TGDILTVEV
+584 TGDILSIDILREV
-593 VRESDQFRGYAMME
+593 DQFHGHALVE
-607 LSSYQLAYQNQNQ
+607 LRSYQLVYLNQ
-620 PLTVPPIQL
+620 PLRIDTITL
-629 FPPTLRLGG
+629 IPPTLELGG
-638 LSIDTSRAD
+638 LSINPNDAVN
-647 DYYGYLSL
+647 GIISL
-655 EAIKENPELLQLIPA
+655 EAIHTNPALLEMIPS
-670 GILHV
+670 GILHL
-675 DLSQNLLAT
+675 DLLQGLLSS
-684 LPPAFNPTPD
+684 LPPGFESVDDEN
-694 PTAAITER
+694 IQN
-702 YDIDPENFGNGIT
+702 ENFGNAIT

-724 GSSPP
+724 ENSQPAP
-729 DPGRW
+729 DRW
-734 LNGNQLNLYVVTGP
+734 LNGDQLNLYVLTGP
-748 ISIVQSVTFTLTG
+748 TALSVTFTLSG
-761 PQSATM
+761 PQSGM
-767 EAMLVPADGTYM
+767 VEAVSVPAGGTVPY
-779 HTFQLEEER
+779 TFQLEEER
-788 AILFLPSWPDL
+788 AVLFLPSWPGL
-799 NANMP
+799 NADMSV
-804 IFSGVT
+804 FESVT
-810 LMIDGHVPVPMA
+810 LIIDGYAPMPMA
-822 SKLVGDEVVWE
+822 RNMDGVWE
-833 APAELAA
+833 AEADLNL
-840 NSTVY
+840 NSKVA
-845 YYYQVELAQPYQLDD
+845 YYYQAKLAQSYQVRD
-860 EIVSSWPM
+860 ETVSDWAM
-868 PDPRNLQVENRGIVE
+868 PDPRNLQVEDRGIVE
-883 TLLAPDVPELK
+883 TLLAPEFGPDLRA
-894 EIVTATDLK
+894 IVTTMDLK
-903 LRSVFNV
+903 LRSVFTV
-910 PGPDEFES
+910 PEVTDLQA
-918 LWVAAF
+918 LWVGRL
-924 DFPAGADGA
+924 DFAAGADGM
-933 YSLDTVVQYEGIPA
+933 YQLDTAVQYASGYMEEIAGK
-947 RSIPNQMFTL
+947 MFMV
-957 DRTPPTA
+957 DRTAPTA
-964 DITAAI
+964 D
-970 GENAG
+970 
-975 LYPRDGGYVAA
+975 
-986 AHTDEGTL
+986 
-994 NLTAMPM
+994 
-1001 AALSESEA
+1001 
-1009 YLYQIIQLD
+1009 
-1018 DAGNPGDQVW
+1018 
-1028 NPIMVAGEMLP
+1028 
-1039 LTYMDP
+1039 
-1045 HQIQASIGDVGTYG
+1045 
-1059 IRAVGIDSILNIS
+1059 
-1072 SNTMPRRLDIVPP
+1072 
-1085 DPDIAAVT
+1085 
-1093 LVHADYF
+1093 
-1100 EMEQRVEDGVTIFP
+1100 
-1114 DRSNIML
+1114 
-1121 TVEMTTQTGHPLKS
+1121 
-1135 IAVDFQLN
+1135 
-1143 GAGDWKPIA
+1143 
-1152 MLTGDD
+1152 
-1158 LAEVEAGLH
+1158 
-1167 VNWDRTD
+1167 
-1174 DFADLLDMRGQAMVR
+1174 
-1189 VIVTNALDIEG
+1189 
-1200 ESIATFEVVPP
+1200 
-1211 TLRLGGLSIDT
+1211 
-1222 SRADDYYGYLSLE
+1222 
-1235 AIKKNPEL
+1235 
-1243 LQLIPAGILHVDLSQ
+1243 
-1258 NLLSELPPA
+1258 
-1267 FNPTPEPTDDITK
+1267 
-1280 MFDIDQENF
+1280 
-1289 GNGITPRPAWHVLA
+1289 
-1303 GSSPPDPGR
+1303 
-1312 WLNGNQLNLYV
+1312 
-1323 VTGPTSSIQSVTFNL
+1323 
-1338 TGPQS
+1338 
-1343 GMMEAMPVPAD
+1343 
-1354 DAYMHTFQLEEERAI
+1354 
-1369 LFLPSWPDLN
+1369 
-1379 ANMPIFSGVTLM
+1379 LM
-1391 IDGHVPVP
+1391 
-1399 MASKLVGDEVVWE
+1399 
-1412 APAELAANSTV
+1412 
-1423 YYYYQVEL
+1423 
-1431 AQPYQLDDETVSSW
+1431 
-1445 PMPDPRNLQ
+1445 
-1454 VENRGIVETLLAPD
+1454 
-1468 VPELKEIVTTT
+1468 
-1479 DLKLR
+1479 
-1484 SVFNVPGPD
+1484 
-1493 EFESLWVTA
+1493 
-1502 FDFPAGADGAY
+1502 
-1513 SLDTVVQYIGGPI
+1513 
-1526 RSIPSQ
+1526 
-1532 MFTLDRTPPT
+1532 
-1542 ADITAAIGESAGLYQ
+1542 AAIGESAGLYEGP
-1557 RDDGSYVTAAHTDAG
+1557 DGYVTAAHTDAG

-1580 MAALS
+1580 MAAPS
-1585 ESEAYL
+1585 ESAAYL
-1591 YQIIQL
+1591 YQIIEL
-1597 DDAGNPGDQVW
+1597 DDEGNPGNQVW
-1608 NPIMVTGEMLPL
+1608 NPITVAGEMLSL
-1620 TYMDPHQIQVPIGDV
+1620 TYMEPHQIQIPIGDV

-1649 NISSNTMPRR
+1649 NIGSNTMPRR
-1659 LDIVPPDSD
+1659 LNIVPPDPD
-1668 IAEVT
+1668 VAEIT

-1691 EQLADG
+1691 EQSADG
-1697 AAIFSDRSN
+1697 ATIFSDRSN
-1706 VTLTVEMTKQTGHP
+1706 VKLTVGMVEQTDHP
-1720 LKSIAVDFQINGAGD
+1720 LKSIAIDFQINGAGD
-1735 WKPIAMLT
+1735 RKPIAMLT
-1743 GDDLAAAE
+1743 GDDLAGAK
-1751 AGLHVNWDR
+1751 AGFDVNWNR
-1760 TDDFA
+1760 IDDFA
-1765 DLLDIRGQA
+1765 NLLDIRGQA
-1774 MVRVTVTNALDVP
+1774 TVRVTVINALDVL
-1787 GESTVTFEIV
+1787 GESTVTFELV

-1833 LLGTDP
+1833 LLGMDP

-1848 PLALALLGVLNHV
+1848 PLSLALLGVLNHV
-1861 QSALPDGFEAA
+1861 QSALPEGFETT
-1872 DEQIHRENFGNAI
+1872 DEQIHRESFGNAL
-1885 TPKPIWYPI
+1885 TPKPIWYSI
-1894 ASPDQRDAGRWI
+1894 ASADQRDAGRWI

-1915 FAGPTAKSVMF
+1915 SAGPTAESLTF
-1926 KIDGAQTAMAS
+1926 SITGAQTAMA
-1937 ASKVGAGGSFMYNFQ
+1937 AAEKVEAGGSFMYNFQ
-1952 LEEELVAIFAG
+1952 LEEELVAIFVG
-1963 SMPAFESVIL
+1963 SMPAFAAVTL

-1985 HAGVWSAEAALT
+1985 NAGVWSAEAALT
-1997 PNSKVSYYYRVTLTE
+1997 PGSKVSYYYRVELAQ
-2012 PYQDIFINKPIRVLP
+2012 PYQDIFINKPIRVFP

-2034 QMESGYVV
+2034 QIEIGYA
-2042 QSILALLNQGIDAL
+2042 ALKAYVTLLDEGIDAL
-2056 DTLDPGLRST
+2056 DTLDPGMRSV

-2071 VDEDSQSLW
+2071 VDDDSQSLW

-2086 PVDGMYQL
+2086 PADGMYQL
-2094 EVAVEYSSG
+2094 DVAVEYSSG

-2141 GDGVYVAT
+2141 GDGTYVAT
-2149 ALPNPGGASLNVT
+2149 ALPNPGGASLNVS

-2167 DSDLEAYLYQFARLD
+2167 DSDLEAYLYQLARLD
-2182 DATGTPGTWN
+2182 AAGNPGTWN
-2192 PMLTVDLQA
+2192 PMLTVDLQV
-2201 PDLMKLLSNPA
+2201 PDIMKLLSNPA
-2212 SVVPLT
+2212 SAVPLT

-2232 TGSDLDYGTYGLR
+2232 TGNDLDYGTYGLR

-2277 SYVTADFDGNG
+2277 SSVAADFDGNG
-2288 AIEGLE
+2288 VIDEGLE
-2294 MQSTAGDVVVFSD
+2294 TQSTAGDVVVFSD

-2384 NALNVVRTREVSV
+2384 NALNVVSTQEVSV

-2410 HTYVTDRH
+2410 YTYVTDRH

-2436 MTLPDAAAVQLE
+2436 MTAPNAAAVQLE
-2448 IRRTADADWM
+2448 IRRSADAEWT
-2458 PLGIVQLA
+2458 PLGIVQIA
-2466 GTTVTSHVQIAI
+2466 DTTVTSHVQIAI

-2483 NAILSGAPTAPI
+2483 SAVISGAPTAPL
-2495 SQLYREWP
+2495 SVLYREWP

-2535 AIAVDTAGTGY
+2535 AIAVDEAGTGY

-2567 QVTNEVEMVAARED
+2567 QVANEVEMVAARED

-2609 NAFTGGLKLA
+2609 DTFTGGLKLA

-2628 AIDETVFNAADNHN
+2628 AIDETVFNAAGNHN

-2679 TVEVDNFT
+2679 TVEVGNFT

-2705 RGQANSPSDTDVQY
+2705 RGQANSPSDTDAMY
-2719 PIGLPAIGDEVCVT
+2719 PIGFPAVGDEACAT

-2745 VLIGEDLMSAAMM
+2745 VLIGDDLMSAAMR

-2794 PNGSAQFGLPSIRVD
+2794 PNGSVQFGLPSIRVD

-2816 IVSPLEGHQVSSVPA
+2816 IVSPLEGHQVSTIPT
-2831 VQVTYSDDTG
+2831 VQVAYTDATG
-2841 FDPEKTDPMPVE
+2841 FDPEKTNPMPVE

-2865 NTNPEM
+2865 DTNTSM

-2883 QTGSIVYTHDDPL
+2883 QTGNIVYSHDDQL
-2896 ASGAYRID
+2896 AGGAYRID
-2904 VSVTDSLGNTAT
+2904 ATVTDALGNTST

-2927 AATVSIITPSAGQ
+2927 QPSVAIITPSAGQ

-2947 LIISAAFT
+2947 FIISAAFT

-3023 KDTTPPVVATHSPLG
+3023 KDTIPPVVATYSPLG

-3051 TDESGIKTSSLT
+3051 TDASGIKTSSLT

-3077 RSSST
+3077 RSSPT
-3082 STTVTFTPSISV
+3082 STTVTFTPSIAV

-3125 TPPAITTSS
+3125 TPPSITTSS

-3242 RPIISASYTDNL
+3242 RPTVSASYTDNL

-3339 ALRISRQASITVQIY
+3339 ALRISRQASITVHIY

-3372 GPVEIKWD
+3372 GPVEIEWD